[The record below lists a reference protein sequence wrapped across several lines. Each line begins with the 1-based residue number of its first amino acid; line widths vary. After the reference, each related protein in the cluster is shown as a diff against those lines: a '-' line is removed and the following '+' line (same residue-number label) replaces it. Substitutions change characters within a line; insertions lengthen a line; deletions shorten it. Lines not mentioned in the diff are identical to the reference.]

1 MMKSI
6 LSLLLV
12 FAFIHPIF
20 AQEMN
25 CDQMAASP
33 LDPQKTTPG
42 VSYDKLNAP
51 QAVMACKQ
59 AVETNPKVGRLWF
72 QYGRALEKSNRLP
85 DAITAYQEAVKLN
98 SGAANNNIGEL
109 YRDGKGFQKD
119 LKKAEEYFT
128 KASELNSI
136 EGTDNLLKLK
146 NQLKTSSLEIP
157 KELLGVWAGKGA
169 VCTKTQNWYG
179 MFFTSKELRKGRVS
193 DYNIGP
199 DVCTP
204 QKINGQFPQ
213 FTISFICKPLG
224 DEPYKTTEIFTLDGN
239 QLQIDFNGRTVWKKC
254 LN

>member
-1 MMKSI
+1 MKSI

-12 FAFIHPIF
+12 FGAIQPLF

-25 CDQMAASP
+25 CDLLAASS
-33 LDPQKTTPG
+33 LDPQKTVPG
-42 VSYDKLNAP
+42 VSYEKLNAA
-51 QAVMACKQ
+51 QAVPACKQ
-59 AVETNPKVGRLWF
+59 AVETNPRVGRLWF

-85 DAITAYQEAVKLN
+85 DAIAAYQEAIKLN
-98 SGAANNNIGEL
+98 SGVANNNIGEL

-119 LKKAEEYFT
+119 YKKAEEYFT
-128 KASELNSI
+128 KAAELNSI
-136 EGTDNLLKLK
+136 EGADNLLKLK
-146 NQLKTSSLEIP
+146 NQLKTSPLEIP
-157 KELLGVWAGKGA
+157 KELIGVWAGKGA
-169 VCTKTQNWYG
+169 VCKKTQNWYG

-213 FTISFICKPLG
+213 FTISFNCKPLD
-224 DEPYKTTEIFTLDGN
+224 DEPYKTTEMFTLDGN